1 MTHPSE
7 LCATDLLSLYRR
19 KALSPVEAVD
29 DVLQRIATLDP
40 EFNAFRLVDE
50 KAARAQARQSE
61 ARWLRGEP
69 LGLVDG
75 VPVAFKDLID
85 VQGWPTRRASLA
97 TPDQPLEQD
106 SPAAARLREHGAVLL
121 GKTNTA
127 EFGWKGLT
135 ESALAGVTRN
145 PWDREYTP
153 GGSSGGAVAAAALGL
168 GPLQVATDGGGS
180 IRAPAA
186 AAGVFGFKPSFGRVP
201 GYPPAHTGTVFHV
214 GPVTRTVTDAAL
226 LLNVISGWDA
236 RDWFSLPHDGR
247 DWRVGLQDGVAGLRI
262 AYSRTLGY
270 LQVDPEVAGLVDNAV
285 ARFAELGA
293 IVEDTDPGFENPAPI
308 HQVMWTVGAA
318 KLLRGIA
325 LERHELI
332 ETGLREA
339 AQRGAAITTAQYLDA
354 LDRRMEL
361 GIHQRR
367 FHQRYDILLT
377 PVLSAPVPKVGT
389 APSAPFCSPFNL
401 TQQPAASVP
410 CGFTASG
417 LPVGLQIVGPA
428 HRDDLVLRAAR
439 AFEAAQPWPVL
450 AKCAG

>member
-1 MTHPSE
+1 MSHPAE
-7 LCATDLLSLYRR
+7 LTATDLLGLYRR
-19 KALSPVEAVD
+19 KILSPVEAVD
-29 DVLQRIATLDP
+29 AILTRIASVQP
-40 EFNAFRLVDE
+40 VFNAFREVDE
-50 KAARAQARQSE
+50 QAARSQALLSE
-61 ARWLRGEP
+61 ARWQRGEP
-69 LGLVDG
+69 MGLLDG
-75 VPVAFKDLID
+75 VPVAFKDLLD
-85 VQGWPTRRASLA
+85 VQGLPTRRGSLA
-97 TPDQPLEQD
+97 SSDVPASAD
-106 SPAAARLREHGAVLL
+106 SPAVARLRENGAVLL

-145 PWDREYTP
+145 PWNRDYTP
-153 GGSSGGAVAAAALGL
+153 GGSSGGAVVAAALGL

-214 GPVTRTVTDAAL
+214 GPITRTVTDTAL

-247 DWRVGLQDGVAGLRI
+247 DWRVGLQDGVAGLHL

-270 LQVDPEVAGLVDNAV
+270 LSVDPEVAALVDRAV
-285 ARFAELGA
+285 ACFADLGA
-293 IVEDTDPGFENPAPI
+293 HVEERDPGFEDPRPI
-308 HQVMWTVGAA
+308 HQVMWMVGAA
-318 KLLRGIA
+318 KLLRDIPSD
-325 LERHELI
+325 RHELI
-332 ETGLREA
+332 ELGLREA
-339 AQRGAAITTAQYLDA
+339 AQRGQAVTVPEYQDA
-354 LDRRMEL
+354 LDQRMEL

-367 FHQRYDILLT
+367 FHEHFDLLLT

-389 APSAPFCSPFNL
+389 APSAPFTSPFNL

-417 LPVGLQIVGPA
+417 LPVALQIVGPA

-439 AFEAAQPWPVL
+439 AFEAAQPWPVPSL
-450 AKCAG
+450 D

>member
-1 MTHPSE
+1 MTHPAE
-7 LCATDLLSLYRR
+7 LSAIDLLGLYRM

-29 DVLQRIATLDP
+29 AVLGRIESLNP
-40 EFNAFRLVDE
+40 VFNAFRVVDAD
-50 KAARAQARQSE
+50 AARAQARQSE
-61 ARWLRGEP
+61 ARWQRGEP
-69 LGLVDG
+69 KGLIDG
-75 VPVAFKDLID
+75 VPVALKDLLH
-85 VQGWPTRRASLA
+85 VQGWPTRRGSLA
-97 TPDQPLEQD
+97 TPDTPATED

-121 GKTNTA
+121 GKTNTS

-135 ESALAGVTRN
+135 ESALAGITRN
-145 PWDREYTP
+145 PWNPEHTP
-153 GGSSGGAVAAAALGL
+153 GGSSGGAAVAAALGL

-180 IRAPAA
+180 IRGPAA
-186 AAGVFGFKPSFGRVP
+186 ASGVFGLKPSFRRVP

-214 GPVTRTVTDAAL
+214 GPMTRTVTDAAL

-247 DWRVGLQDGVAGLRI
+247 DWRVGLQDGVAGLRL

-270 LQVDPEVAGLVDNAV
+270 LTVDPEVATLVDRAV

-293 IVEDTDPGFENPAPI
+293 IVEDTDPGFENPGPI
-308 HQVMWTVGAA
+308 HQVLWAVGAA
-318 KLLRGIA
+318 KLLRDIPA
-325 LERHELI
+325 DRHALI
-332 ETGLREA
+332 EAGLRQTAE
-339 AQRGAAITTAQYLDA
+339 RGQAITVPEYLDA

-367 FHQRYDILLT
+367 FHERYDLLLT

-389 APSAPFCSPFNL
+389 SPSAPFCSPFNL

-417 LPVGLQIVGPA
+417 LPVAVQIVGPA

-439 AFEAAQPWPVL
+439 AFEAVQPWRVP
-450 AKCAG
+450 AR

>member
-1 MTHPSE
+1 MTHPTE
-7 LCATDLLSLYRR
+7 LSAIALLGLYRK

-29 DVLQRIATLDP
+29 AVLGRIESLNP
-40 EFNAFRLVDE
+40 VFNAFRLVDAD
-50 KAARAQARQSE
+50 AARAQARQSE
-61 ARWLRGEP
+61 ARWQRDEP
-69 LGLVDG
+69 KGLLDG
-75 VPVAFKDLID
+75 VPVALKDLLH
-85 VQGWPTRRASLA
+85 VQGWPTRRGSLA
-97 TPDQPLEQD
+97 TPDAPATED

-121 GKTNTA
+121 GKTNTS

-135 ESALAGVTRN
+135 ESALAGITRN
-145 PWDREYTP
+145 PWNPEHTP
-153 GGSSGGAVAAAALGL
+153 GGSSGGAAVAAALGL
-168 GPLQVATDGGGS
+168 GPLQVAADGGGS
-180 IRAPAA
+180 IRGPAA
-186 AAGVFGFKPSFGRVP
+186 ASGVFGLKPSFGRVP

-214 GPVTRTVTDAAL
+214 GPMTRTVTDAAL

-247 DWRVGLQDGVAGLRI
+247 DWRVGLQDGVAGLRL

-270 LQVDPEVAGLVDNAV
+270 LTVDPEVITLVDRAV

-293 IVEDTDPGFENPAPI
+293 SVEETDPGFENPGPI
-308 HQVMWTVGAA
+308 HQVLWAVGAA
-318 KLLRGIA
+318 KLLRDIPADRHA
-325 LERHELI
+325 LLEV
-332 ETGLREA
+332 GLRQTAE
-339 AQRGAAITTAQYLDA
+339 RGQAITVPEYLDA

-367 FHQRYDILLT
+367 FHECYDLLLT

-389 APSAPFCSPFNL
+389 APSTPFCAPFNL

-417 LPVGLQIVGPA
+417 LPVAMQIVGPA

-439 AFEAAQPWPVL
+439 AFEAVQPWRMP
-450 AKCAG
+450 AR